1 MKVIKILSLGPI
13 IMVDQS
19 KGVISLHMAS
29 CDYYYFLRCA
39 SKVHNFFFGISLIHW
54 AITQNKPKISTVEDI
69 PNTKK
74 IIPKYMLIYLFIFGE
89 NRTSQF

>member
-13 IMVDQS
+13 IMVEKS

-39 SKVHNFFFGISLIHW
+39 SKVHN
-54 AITQNKPKISTVEDI
+54 
-69 PNTKK
+69 
-74 IIPKYMLIYLFIFGE
+74 LFLG
-89 NRTSQF
+89 